1 MRTVNFQIFS
11 EKKWIET
18 DDECRKLYQP
28 GLDNEFFSVKFTH
41 CYRGL
46 NPDENEGCALSIL
59 RAQKSLKH
67 QRYEKEVGR
76 LYK

>member
-1 MRTVNFQIFS
+1 MMNVENCINLALIMNFFLWNSLI
-11 EKKWIET
+11 
-18 DDECRKLYQP
+18 
-28 GLDNEFFSVKFTH
+28 
-41 CYRGL
+41 GL

>member
-41 CYRGL
+41 RIES
-46 NPDENEGCALSIL
+46 PDENEGCVLSIL
-59 RAQKSLKH
+59 RAQESLKH